1 MCTQPIGKFGPG
13 CTHRRD
19 KLQTVNSE
27 TLEILLTVVVDPV
40 ICQPECFFLKVS
52 IENEQYVV
60 DVGYGAPSFFMPLRF
75 VNTTPQTQMTGIYRI
90 RKAKN
95 VDCDYYV
102 EKRLQKFYDMDSEY
116 CNSVSLHFMGN
127 CKHVFEQH

>member
-1 MCTQPIGKFGPG
+1 
-13 CTHRRD
+13 
-19 KLQTVNSE
+19 
-27 TLEILLTVVVDPV
+27 
-40 ICQPECFFLKVS
+40 LKVS

-127 CKHVFEQH
+127 CKHVFEQHWAWRFLGRFSGRTCVLSSGDGSLKCEVLVEKILFKPLNRFEKKAWD